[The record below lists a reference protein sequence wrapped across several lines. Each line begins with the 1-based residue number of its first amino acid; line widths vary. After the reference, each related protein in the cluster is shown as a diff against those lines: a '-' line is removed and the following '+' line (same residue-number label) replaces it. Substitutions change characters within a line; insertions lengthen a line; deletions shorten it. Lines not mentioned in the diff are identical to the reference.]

1 MSAAHQATRL
11 GGRTASQPA
20 SKKQPASRRTTNELL
35 LRVLIGVL
43 LAAIAIG
50 ATFVGGYLFAGF
62 VAVAAV
68 AAAREW
74 HRMVGTDRFGREWI
88 ATSLSVTAAI
98 VAVVMSQ
105 SISWPAGILIAGALL
120 AAALGA
126 TRGVALSWSALGPL
140 YIGVPACALVALREH
155 AAHGD
160 WIVLGVFLVIWS
172 ADTGALAAGRMFGG
186 PKLIPSLSPSK
197 TWSGLIG
204 GLALPAIFAAGF
216 VSAFGGSPLRGFA
229 LGLLLAAVGHSGD
242 LFESWVKRRVGRK
255 DSGKSL
261 PGHGGVLD
269 RLDSTL
275 FVAPLAALLVFVFG
289 VAQLFGVHA

>member
-11 GGRTASQPA
+11 GGATNPAVKVRPQSQ
-20 SKKQPASRRTTNELL
+20 RTTNELL
-35 LRVLIGVL
+35 LRVLIGGL
-43 LAAIAIG
+43 LAAIAVG
-50 ATFVGGYLFAGF
+50 ATVVGGYLFAGF
-62 VAVAAV
+62 VAIAAV

-74 HRMVGTDRFGREWI
+74 HRMIGTDRYGREWI

-105 SISWPAGILIAGALL
+105 NALWPVGILFAGALL
-120 AAALGA
+120 AATLGA
-126 TRGVALSWSALGPL
+126 TRGAPLSWSGFGPL
-140 YIGVPACALVALREH
+140 YLGVPACALVALRED
-155 AAHGD
+155 AAHAE
-160 WIVLGVFLVIWS
+160 WIVLGIFVVIWS
-172 ADTGALAAGRMFGG
+172 ADTGALVAGRMFGG

-216 VSAFGGSPLRGFA
+216 VSAFGGSGLRGFA

-289 VAQLFGVHA
+289 VSQLFGVHA